1 MKGNLGFEQTQLEAI
16 EDVEKWVQN
25 KFKNI
30 YETKINE
37 EDEIIYGIENEYS
50 KTAFIVITKRNEE
63 DKIRIKMIPESWH
76 PKRYD
81 FPVELLKELDSPRSN
96 FGEQWRK
103 ECEKYW
109 EEKGIKIERKTTQS
123 NEEDE
128 EDEWGFDEE
137 DKEDLELKDLGQYY
151 ATQQIWN
158 LGGLLS
164 KIKVTDGIKY
174 VDRNGYGYLISDTI
188 IAITM
193 KCLNEQFLVVSFF
206 KDEKG
211 IYNLVISED
220 RSGENF
226 IKIKHHQKYEWC
238 SAKVES
244 LKFYYENGT
253 LLLASER

>member
-1 MKGNLGFEQTQLEAI
+1 MKGNFGFEQTQLKAI
-16 EDVEKWVQN
+16 EDVEKLIQS
-25 KFKNI
+25 KFKSVK
-30 YETKINE
+30 ETKINE
-37 EDEIIYGIENEYS
+37 EDEVIYGIELDDR
-50 KTAFIVITKRNEE
+50 KKAFIVITERNEE
-63 DKIRIKMIPESWH
+63 DKIRIKVIPEAWH

-81 FPVELLKELDSPRSN
+81 YPIEMLEKLGMATSLY
-96 FGEQWRK
+96 GEEWRK
-103 ECEKYW
+103 QCEKYW
-109 EEKGIKIERKTTQS
+109 KEKGVEVTKKETES
-123 NEEDE
+123 NEEE
-128 EDEWGFDEE
+128 EYDEWGLGEE

-211 IYNLVISED
+211 VYNLVISED
-220 RSGENF
+220 RYGENF